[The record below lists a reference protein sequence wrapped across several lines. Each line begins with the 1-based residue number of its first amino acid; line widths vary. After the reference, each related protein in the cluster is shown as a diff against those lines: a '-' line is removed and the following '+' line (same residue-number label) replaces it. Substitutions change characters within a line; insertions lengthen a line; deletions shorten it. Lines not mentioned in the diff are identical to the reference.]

1 MPSKPPLDTAPTS
14 QNAIRRY
21 GLPAIL
27 VLGLILFFSLGGSQW
42 LSFATIGTYYEGLK
56 AFVSAQLVLACLAYG
71 FVYMLAVA
79 FSLPVALPLTIVG
92 GALLGWVAAPVIIIG
107 ATCGAALVFIAAR
120 TILSDL
126 LRARAGP
133 FFQKLE
139 AGFRKNDFHYLLAMR
154 LIPAAPF
161 WVVNIVPAFT
171 DMKLSRYV
179 LATAIGIAPGTT
191 VYVSIAR
198 GLDHIMAAGQTPDLS
213 LLTSPQIILPF
224 VGLGLLALLP
234 VILKARSEKK

>member
-1 MPSKPPLDTAPTS
+1 MQSKPPSDTAPTS

-92 GALLGWVAAPVIIIG
+92 GALDGKMLDKAGVEAL
-107 ATCGAALVFIAAR
+107 ATLPS
-120 TILSDL
+120 LDE
-126 LRARAGP
+126 LRA
-133 FFQKLE
+133 KLVGLVN
-139 AGFRKNDFHYLLAMR
+139 A
-154 LIPAAPF
+154 PAAKLAR
-161 WVVNIVPAFT
+161 VSQAPAG
-171 DMKLSRYV
+171 KL
-179 LATAIGIAPGTT
+179 
-191 VYVSIAR
+191 AR
-198 GLDHIMAAGQTPDLS
+198 
-213 LLTSPQIILPF
+213 
-224 VGLGLLALLP
+224 
-234 VILKARSEKK
+234 VIQARADQLQ